1 MINVGFYIV
10 FTTKGIIQS
19 EIVALRLGAI
29 SMTVRPKALNVA
41 NPIVN
46 QGRFIMNVIFIRQE
60 KLMLVNVFKMT
71 KQNNI
76 CIGINS
82 SEHSNYQQVRPDPS
96 KRKLII

>member
-1 MINVGFYIV
+1 MSNAGFYIV
-10 FTTKGIIQS
+10 ITTRGIIQS

-29 SMTVRPKALNVA
+29 CMTVRPKALNVA
-41 NPIVN
+41 DPIVN